1 MNEQLFAG
9 RVSRLKKRINTAFCF
24 YLNILPW
31 LSLLHFHQVVSFVED
46 RNAAI
51 IMFSFFK
58 GSRLVDSPPTTE
70 SLVYLGLRWIP
81 SYFLLL
87 IISSGR
93 GTSAPD
99 QKVFSILFSSQIPK
113 IVENIFENST
123 GIFKVFTLP
132 LKIPDKAWPLETP
145 QNCVAHFRNFKTLKA
160 RSLEISHDFFFYLI
174 TPENAMFFLI
184 S

>member
-9 RVSRLKKRINTAFCF
+9 GVSRLKKRINTAFCF

-31 LSLLHFHQVVSFVED
+31 LTLLHFHQVVSFVED

-113 IVENIFENST
+113 IVEKIFENSP
-123 GIFKVFTLP
+123 GIFRVFTLP
-132 LKIPDKAWPLETP
+132 LKIPDKASPLETP
-145 QNCVAHFRNFKTLKA
+145 QNCVAPFRNFKVLKA
-160 RSLEISHDFFFYLI
+160 RSLEIPHDFFLFDH
-174 TPENAMFFLI
+174 